1 MTARL
6 LTIAV
11 LACALLFV
19 VFRSHP
25 KEQSPEDIIY
35 TSLERN
41 RGTAVK
47 GIALQQVSMGS
58 NEARFRVEYVYQD
71 RNEVQFVTL
80 AKTRGSWNIVHT
92 EDAPRAKPVV
102 TYGTPVE

>member
-11 LACALLFV
+11 LACALLLIF
-19 VFRSHP
+19 FRARP
-25 KEQSPEDIIY
+25 KEQSPEDVIY

-41 RGTAVK
+41 RGAAVK
-47 GIALQQVSMGS
+47 GIALQQVAKGS
-58 NEARFRVEYVYQD
+58 NDTRFRVEYVYQD

-80 AKTRGSWNIVHT
+80 AKTRGRWNIVRT
-92 EDAPRAKPVV
+92 EDAPRAKPAVA
-102 TYGTPVE
+102 YGTPVE